1 MELKDTLKRSVV
13 IIATVALSVVIGIIF
28 QTVSTSIDKKENPL
42 RFEEFVKK
50 YSNEYAVPEYVVYA
64 VIKNSSDF
72 DSSTLSDDGK
82 IGLMQ
87 VSPEILEKYKGTLHD
102 NYDVGMLY
110 DPETNIKY
118 GTYYLSRLY
127 VDLGTWESVYASLY
141 IGEETVEEWLCDTD
155 ISDIS
160 ENVKTKLRDIPDKQ
174 TAKYVKRMSETS
186 DIYKK
191 LYFNG

>member
-1 MELKDTLKRSVV
+1 MELKDTLKRSVI

-28 QTVSTSIDKKENPL
+28 QTVSTAIDKKENPL
-42 RFEEFVKK
+42 RFEEFVEK

-72 DSSTLSDDGK
+72 DSSMLSDDGK

-102 NYDVGMLY
+102 NYDSGMLY

-141 IGEETVEEWLCDTD
+141 IGEETVEEWLCDTG